1 MRPKLLRATRPTS
14 RKVVREGK
22 ASAMEEA
29 VANVAAPLGPR
40 NGVAAAGD
48 SAAVEARPSS

>member
-1 MRPKLLRATRPTS
+1 
-14 RKVVREGK
+14 
-22 ASAMEEA
+22 MEEA